1 LWKVFGSFW
10 VLISLFLSAMKIYEI
25 PKGAT
30 TLEHLRRADR
40 PDPKPGPSDILVRIR
55 ATALN
60 YRDHAIITGKYRYG
74 LDHDTI
80 PCSDGAGEVVAVGAN
95 VTRFKPGDCVIPT
108 FFQVW
113 IDGAPPK
120 NRGALGSPVDGTL
133 AEFVSLHEDGW
144 VAMPKSLS
152 LEEAATLPCAGPTAW
167 NALMTVGTRVKPG
180 DTVLCLGTG
189 GVSMFALQF
198 ALAAGARVLV
208 TSSSDEKIER
218 ARGFGAFAGV
228 NYRTHP
234 DWAKEVIALTGGR
247 GVDCVIENGGMG
259 TLARSFEC
267 LGYGGKVALIGV
279 LAGPQG
285 NANPHD
291 LMFKNASLH
300 GIGVGSRASLEQ
312 LIQAIEVNQIK
323 PIIEKVFPF
332 DLAVDAFR
340 LQASGNF
347 LGKIVIKL

>member
-1 LWKVFGSFW
+1 
-10 VLISLFLSAMKIYEI
+10 MQIYEI

-30 TLEHLRRADR
+30 TLDHLRRADR
-40 PDPKPGPSDILVRIR
+40 PDPIPGPSDVLVRIR
-55 ATALN
+55 AAALN

-80 PCSDGAGEVVAVGAN
+80 PCSDGAGEVVAIGSN
-95 VTRFKPGDCVIPT
+95 VTRFKAGDRVIPT

-120 NRGALGSPVDGTL
+120 NRGALGAPLDGTL
-133 AEFVSLHEDGW
+133 AELVSLHEDGW
-144 VAMPKSLS
+144 VSMPKSLS
-152 LEEAATLPCAGPTAW
+152 FEEAATLPCAGPTAW
-167 NALMTVGTRVKPG
+167 NALMMVGTRVKPG

-198 ALAAGARVLV
+198 ARAAGACVIV

-218 ARGFGAFAGV
+218 ARGFGASGGV
-228 NYRTHP
+228 NYKTHP
-234 DWAKEVIALTGGR
+234 DWEKEVIALTGGR

-312 LIQAIEVNQIK
+312 LIQAIEVNKIK
-323 PIIEKVFPF
+323 PIIEKAFPF
-332 DLAVDAFR
+332 DQAAEAFR

-347 LGKIVIKL
+347 LGKIVIKV